1 MKAKPLHLI
10 YGIKLVAAWM
20 LIPFVLF
27 FFPLLVNEFKYT
39 MTTQEVTL
47 KEEVYSAYPDEYKD
61 FKADVNG
68 RERYVQAPVTAGEG
82 DVITVILRNGDY
94 YMSTL
99 NPNAIRDY
107 VTVPGRF
114 VRIVNS
120 NFGIHLLA
128 IAAVLLVSFLLTF
141 PKRKQIRSQ
150 HPALSK
156 VTDIAGMIC
165 SGVMS
170 AALVFGVIE
179 GSLTGIGIAYMGL
192 FLGIAYT
199 AVFLIAWIVQFL
211 IMTFAK

>member
-1 MKAKPLHLI
+1 M
-10 YGIKLVAAWM
+10 
-20 LIPFVLF
+20 
-27 FFPLLVNEFKYT
+27 
-39 MTTQEVTL
+39 
-47 KEEVYSAYPDEYKD
+47 
-61 FKADVNG
+61 
-68 RERYVQAPVTAGEG
+68 
-82 DVITVILRNGDY
+82 
-94 YMSTL
+94 
-99 NPNAIRDY
+99 
-107 VTVPGRF
+107 TVPGRF

-128 IAAVLLVSFLLTF
+128 IAAVLLVGFLLTF
-141 PKRKQIRSQ
+141 PKRKEIRSQ

-179 GSLTGIGIAYMGL
+179 GSLTGIGIAYLGL